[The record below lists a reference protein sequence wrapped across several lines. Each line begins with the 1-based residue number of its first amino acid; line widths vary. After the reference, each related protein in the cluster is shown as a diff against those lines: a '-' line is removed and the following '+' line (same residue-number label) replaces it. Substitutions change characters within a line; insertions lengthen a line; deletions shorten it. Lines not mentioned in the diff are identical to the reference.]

1 MKASIL
7 ICCSVIVTDTQYFLL
22 KKNFMLY
29 LSWRKVY
36 WNDSFDPCK
45 KHVFEFRVYKKRAS
59 IKQSENLKKENFKKY
74 LDITFCH
81 IYTFKLLDHHTL
93 REEYITL
100 SSISLLF

>member
-1 MKASIL
+1 MIRL
-7 ICCSVIVTDTQYFLL
+7 I
-22 KKNFMLY
+22 
-29 LSWRKVY
+29 RA
-36 WNDSFDPCK
+36 K

-93 REEYITL
+93 REEYIIL
-100 SSISLLF
+100 SSISFLF